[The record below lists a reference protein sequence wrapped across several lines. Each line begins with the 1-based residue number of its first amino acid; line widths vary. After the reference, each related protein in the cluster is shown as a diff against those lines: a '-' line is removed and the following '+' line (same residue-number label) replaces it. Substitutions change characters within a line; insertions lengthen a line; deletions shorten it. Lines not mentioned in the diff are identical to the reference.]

1 MYQADYLAPTSL
13 TLHSILYGVYTF
25 FGWCAGTFLNYF
37 GPSITVCIGGLGYP
51 LYAGSLWAF
60 GNGVDQAFP
69 LFAGAFLGFSA
80 ALLWTGAGFIQFA
93 YAEEKDKAK
102 YITYQWSLSAVG
114 GTIGSLIAFA
124 ANFHKT
130 SVDGASAAVY
140 IVFIIIMCIAI
151 VGALLLLVKPKNV
164 VRDDGRHI
172 AVFKQPNIKTEIVG
186 VWKVM
191 SDPKII
197 ILLPAMFAGEMI
209 LAPASSIN
217 GYFFNLRTR
226 SLANLLFNFVM
237 IPAPL
242 LLAWVMDSPKIKSR
256 RMRGVVGVTA
266 IGTITMASLAGVL
279 GWICVHDIDRHK
291 TPPGADWTDG
301 SAAVGYIFLYLFF
314 GIVDACFQIVVQ
326 WTLSALT
333 NDPVLCARYAGAFRG
348 TVSLGMCIAFTLDA
362 RTVSYK
368 NQIII
373 QLCVYALALCSLYYV
388 ILTYV
393 KETNYFAEENVIV
406 PVAFEEKAIV
416 EGLVADDVIRRER
429 ELEKI
434 ARGLAVDDVES
445 TEPRPRPRPSR
456 SRGRARPSGEREEGR
471 QDGDEGENSANWFSR
486 DHQRP
491 VQISSRYIYRDVPT
505 QPRFPGIQIA
515 TTRAKR

>member
-1 MYQADYLAPTSL
+1 MAPLKGKMRLNRPFNQNFLMGCILACLPGIYLAL
-13 TLHSILYGVYTF
+13 TGLGAGGGQPSSQHVASITNSILYGVYTF

-60 GNGVDQAFP
+60 GDGVDQAFP

-140 IVFIIIMCIAI
+140 IVFIIIMCCAV
-151 VGALLLLVKPKNV
+151 VGALFLLVKPKNV

-172 AVFKQPNIKTEIVG
+172 AVFKQPNIKTEIIG

-217 GYFFNLRTR
+217 GYYLNLRTR
-226 SLANLLFNFVM
+226 SLANLLFNFIM

-242 LLAWVMDSPKIKSR
+242 ILASMMDSSFIKTR

-279 GWICVHDIDRHK
+279 GWICVHDVDRTK
-291 TPPGADWTDG
+291 PPPGVDWTHG
-301 SAAVGYIFLYLFF
+301 TGVSYIILYLFF

-326 WTLSALT
+326 WVLSALT

-362 RTVSYK
+362 KAVSYK

-373 QLCVYALALCSLYYV
+373 QLCIYALALCSLYYV
-388 ILTYV
+388 IFKYV

-406 PVAFEEKAIV
+406 PVSFEEKALV
-416 EGLVADDVIRRER
+416 EGLVTEEAVRREQ
-429 ELEKI
+429 ELERI
-434 ARGLAVDDVES
+434 ARGLAATS
-445 TEPRPRPRPSR
+445 TE
-456 SRGRARPSGEREEGR
+456 GVDIEE
-471 QDGDEGENSANWFSR
+471 D
-486 DHQRP
+486 
-491 VQISSRYIYRDVPT
+491 SSIEPKTEIVKPK
-505 QPRFPGIQIA
+505 A
-515 TTRAKR
+515 